1 MSSVCAPMD
10 LIALVPAN
18 AQSVLDV
25 GAGHGGAGRVLCERG
40 FAGRIV
46 AIEIHTD
53 HVFGLME
60 PVSDLE
66 RIFYPSCPHHN
77 FW

>member
-1 MSSVCAPMD
+1 MD

-25 GAGHGGAGRVLCERG
+25 GAGPGGAGRVLRERG

-53 HVFGLME
+53 HVFCLME
-60 PVSDLE
+60 PVSNLE
-66 RIFYPSCPHHN
+66 RIFLSFVPAS
-77 FW
+77 